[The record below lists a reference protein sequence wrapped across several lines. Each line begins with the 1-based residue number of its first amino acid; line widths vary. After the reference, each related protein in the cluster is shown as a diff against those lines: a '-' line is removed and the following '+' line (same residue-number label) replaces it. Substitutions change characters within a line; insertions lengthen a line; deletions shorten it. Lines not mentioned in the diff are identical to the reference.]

1 MRMKFKSAISTAA
14 LIMAIIMVFVGCTP
28 KEDNGTDTGENTGGG
43 AAATSKVFRMNL
55 STEPPSLD
63 PAQAQDQVSNTVLT
77 GLYEGLTRKDENG
90 QNVPGIAE
98 KWDISED
105 GKTYTFHLRTDAKW
119 SNGDP
124 VTAGDFEF
132 AWKRALDPN
141 LKPEPSQYAYQLYYI
156 ENAESYNT
164 GKGATVDQVGVKAQD
179 DHTLVVKLNSA
190 TPYFLSLMS
199 FQTFFPVHKSVK
211 DNEAWATD
219 VSTMIT
225 NGPFKMKDWQKNTSI
240 KIVPNENYYAKD
252 QIKLAGVEFSEVA
265 DSATELSM
273 YQTDQ
278 LDWAGKPTG
287 EMPADQLESLK
298 ASNPNE
304 FKQKGTASIYYY
316 LFNTT
321 EAPFNN
327 EKIRKAFSMAITRQ
341 DITDKVVRG
350 GETPAYGVVPPGIAG
365 EKGEYRSEVSDKY
378 FEENFDEAK
387 KLLAEGMA
395 ELKLTK
401 LPAIKLTFNTSD
413 NHKKIAEAVAE
424 MWRKNLGVEVGIEN
438 QEWGVFLE
446 NRNKLN
452 YQVARAGWGADYND
466 PMTFIDLFTSK
477 SGNNNTGFASKEYDD
492 LVAKAYASA
501 DAKERMA
508 LMSQAEKLLID
519 TRAIMPIYYYSS
531 VYMQKEGFK
540 GIFIDYKGDIDYT
553 RGYFEG

>member
-1 MRMKFKSAISTAA
+1 MKFKLGLSSLAA
-14 LIMAIIMVFVGCTP
+14 VMAVILLVSGCTP
-28 KEDNGTDTGENTGGG
+28 KDENKGTETGESTGT
-43 AAATSKVFRMNL
+43 ATSKVFRMNI
-55 STEPPSLD
+55 STEPPTLD
-63 PAQAQDQVSNTVLT
+63 PAQSQDQVSFTVLN

-105 GKTYTFHLRTDAKW
+105 GKTYTFHLRKDAKW

-132 AWKRALDPN
+132 AWKRALDPE
-141 LKPEPSQYAYQLYYI
+141 LKPEPAAYAYQLYYI
-156 ENAESYNT
+156 VNAESYNT
-164 GKGATVDQVGVKAQD
+164 GGGATADQVGVKATD
-179 DHTLVVKLNSA
+179 DHTLVVNLNSP

-211 DNEAWATD
+211 DNEAWAASA
-219 VSTMIT
+219 STIIS
-225 NGPFKMKDWQKNTSI
+225 NGPFKMGDWQKNTSI

-252 QIKLAGVEFSEVA
+252 EVKLAGVEFYEVA

-287 EMPADQLESLK
+287 EIPADQLESLK
-298 ASNPNE
+298 SSKADE
-304 FKQKGTASIYYY
+304 FNQKGIASMYYY
-316 LFNTT
+316 LFNTK
-321 EAPFNN
+321 EKPFNN
-327 EKIRKAFSMAITRQ
+327 EKIRKAFSMAISRK
-341 DITDKVVRG
+341 DITEKVTRA
-350 GETPAYGVVPPGIAG
+350 GELPAYGVVPPGIAG
-365 EKGEYRSEVSDKY
+365 EKEEYRKEVPDTY
-378 FEENFDEAK
+378 FEENYEEAK

-395 ELKLTK
+395 EEGVTK

-424 MWRKNLGVEVGIEN
+424 MWRKNLGVEVSIEN

-466 PMTFIDLFTSK
+466 PMTYIDLFTSK
-477 SGNNNTGFASKEYDD
+477 SGNNNTGFASKEYDE
-492 LVAKAYASA
+492 LVAKAYASS
-501 DAKERMA
+501 DAKERMS

-519 TRAIMPIYYYSS
+519 TRAIMPIYYYSD
-531 VYMQKEGFK
+531 VFLEKKGFK

-553 RGYFEG
+553 RGYYEG

>member
-1 MRMKFKSAISTAA
+1 MKFKLGLSSLAAVMAVVLLIS
-14 LIMAIIMVFVGCTP
+14 GCTP
-28 KEDNGTDTGENTGGG
+28 KDENKGTETGESG
-43 AAATSKVFRMNL
+43 AATSKVFRMNI
-55 STEPPSLD
+55 STEPPTLD
-63 PAQAQDQVSNTVLT
+63 PAQSQDQVSFTVLN

-132 AWKRALDPN
+132 AWKRVLDPQ
-141 LKPEPSQYAYQLYYI
+141 LKPEPASYAYQLYYI
-156 ENAESYNT
+156 VNAESYNT
-164 GKGATVDQVGVKAQD
+164 SKGATADQVGVKATD
-179 DHTLVVKLNSA
+179 DHTLVVNLNSP

-211 DNEAWATD
+211 DNEAWAASA
-219 VSTMIT
+219 STIIS
-225 NGPFKMKDWQKNTSI
+225 NGPFKMGDWQKNTSI

-252 QIKLAGVEFSEVA
+252 EIKLAGVEFSEVA

-287 EMPADQLESLK
+287 EIPADQLESLK
-298 ASNPNE
+298 SSLPDE
-304 FKQKGTASIYYY
+304 FNQKGIASMYYY

-321 EAPFNN
+321 EKPFNN

-341 DITDKVVRG
+341 DITDKVTRA
-350 GETPAYGVVPPGIAG
+350 GELPAYGIVPPGIAG
-365 EKGEYRSEVSDKY
+365 EKEEYRKEVPDTY
-378 FEENFDEAK
+378 FKEDFEEAK

-395 ELKLTK
+395 EEGVTK

-424 MWRKNLGVEVGIEN
+424 MWRKNLGVEVSIEN

-466 PMTFIDLFTSK
+466 PMTYIDLFTSK
-477 SGNNNTGFASKEYDD
+477 SGNNNTGFASPEYDE
-492 LVAKAYASA
+492 LVAKAYASS
-501 DAKERMA
+501 DAKERMT
-508 LMSQAEKLLID
+508 LMQQAEKLLID
-519 TRAIMPIYYYSS
+519 TRAIMPIYYYSD
-531 VYMQKEGFK
+531 VFLQKKGFK